1 MIVWYGRALPWAY
14 DTPPFL
20 PPFPGLGF
28 VGLDVDEGVDVGVGE
43 GVDSGPGCWCW
54 CGCLSGVGVG
64 CRLPVM

>member
-20 PPFPGLGF
+20 PPFPGPGF
-28 VGLDVDEGVDVGVGE
+28 VGLDVDEGVDVGE